1 MATALIRSGGLI
13 GALSGKLNGRVSS
26 SAVVASYA
34 GAVAASQSFADQ
46 LEIAAT
52 AVSFADADV
61 TNNFEL
67 VTLVANVSAA
77 ILSGRDITSVTDA
90 DYSVSAAAVAA
101 ACKSMA
107 ASLT

>member
-1 MATALIRSGGLI
+1 MATALIRSGGLC
-13 GALSGKLNGRVSS
+13 GAIAAIVAGRPGS

-34 GAVAASQSFADQ
+34 TALAASQSFADQ
-46 LEIAAT
+46 LEVAAT

-67 VTLVANVSAA
+67 VSLVSTVTQSVLA
-77 ILSGRDITSVTDA
+77 GRNLTSIVDA
-90 DYSVSAAAVAA
+90 DYTVAAAAVAA

>member
-13 GALSGKLNGRVSS
+13 GAMAGITAGKVGS
-26 SAVVASYA
+26 SAVVAAYA
-34 GAVAASQSFADQ
+34 GSLAAAQSFADQ
-46 LEIAAT
+46 LEVAAT

-67 VTLVANVSAA
+67 VSLVANVSAA
-77 ILSGRDITSVTDA
+77 AIAGRAFTSIVDA
-90 DYSVSAAAVAA
+90 DYTVIAAQVAA
-101 ACKSMA
+101 ACKAMA